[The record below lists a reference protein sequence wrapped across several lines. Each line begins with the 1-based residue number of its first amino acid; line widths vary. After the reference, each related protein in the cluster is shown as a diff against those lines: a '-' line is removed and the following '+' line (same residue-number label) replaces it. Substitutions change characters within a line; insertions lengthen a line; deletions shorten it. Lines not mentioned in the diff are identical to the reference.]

1 MPSTETLDLITVG
14 IAILILGGGFIMMFT
29 DYFTSKK

>member
-1 MPSTETLDLITVG
+1 MLETGTLDLITVG
-14 IAILILGGGFIMMFT
+14 FAVAILLGGFIMMFT